1 MLSNLLMVLWSLLHS
16 ESKNLNLSKQN
27 SYDTAKTSGVFFIH
41 KLDMTALMT
50 TFQKH
55 CFRLNLL

>member
-1 MLSNLLMVLWSLLHS
+1 MVLWSLLHS
-16 ESKNLNLSKQN
+16 ESKKLNLSKQN